1 MDNIF
6 INAHSSIQ
14 IENIFFDPF
23 KITDDSK
30 KASVIFITHTH
41 YDHLSI
47 EDINKVITYDTI
59 IVAPHDAKDTLQEH
73 YSNKVYYVKP
83 NEILN
88 INNIKIKTF
97 PAYNTNKNFHKKEY
111 NWVGYK
117 VEINGTTYTIVGD
130 TDATT
135 ELESLKTNVLFVPIG
150 GTYTMT
156 ANEAATLVNIIKPDL
171 VIPTHYNAIVGSK
184 EDEKIFI
191 KNLDKNIK
199 YKILI

>member
-14 IENIFFDPF
+14 IGDIFFDPF
-23 KITDDSK
+23 KITNNTK
-30 KASVIFITHTH
+30 KASMIFITHTH

-47 EDINKVITYDTI
+47 EDINKVITSDTI
-59 IVAPHDAKDTLQEH
+59 IIAPHDAKDTLQEH

-88 INNIKIKTF
+88 INNIKIETF
-97 PAYNTNKNFHKKEY
+97 AAYNINKNFHKKEY

-130 TDATT
+130 TDATP
-135 ELESLKTNVLFVPIG
+135 ELESLHTDVLFVPIG
-150 GTYTMT
+150 GTYTMS
-156 ANEAATLVNIIKPDL
+156 AKEAANLANTIKPDL
-171 VIPTHYNAIVGSK
+171 VIPMHYNEIVGSK